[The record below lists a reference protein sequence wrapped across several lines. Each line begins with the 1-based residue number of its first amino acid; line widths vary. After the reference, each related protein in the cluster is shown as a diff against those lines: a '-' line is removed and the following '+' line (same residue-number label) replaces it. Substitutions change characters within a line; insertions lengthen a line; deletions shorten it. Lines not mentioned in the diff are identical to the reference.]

1 MGSKKS
7 NNLLIQLVQKCGG
20 IDFKMPFTV
29 GYSGLND
36 VYLQKYLKDSEA
48 LWKNETDVVPV
59 CLIGSTIGTHIGPG
73 AVAVAFFSKN

>member
-1 MGSKKS
+1 M
-7 NNLLIQLVQKCGG
+7 
-20 IDFKMPFTV
+20 
-29 GYSGLND
+29 
-36 VYLQKYLKDSEA
+36 QKYLKYSEA